1 HNETRKN
8 ENRGC
13 IVFLM
18 ATWMGSTRA
27 VENLP
32 QAAFLSLNLRLAALF
47 SSTAVRS
54 PSLGLHSIF

>member
-1 HNETRKN
+1 
-8 ENRGC
+8 
-13 IVFLM
+13 M